1 MQPTIIRLLRLG
13 DDIFIYLR
21 KEEKREMKQNIL
33 SVLMVLLPHSL
44 CIIIIIII
52 IVHAPCNA
60 INPLYLV
67 KGIIEYCVM

>member
-1 MQPTIIRLLRLG
+1 
-13 DDIFIYLR
+13 
-21 KEEKREMKQNIL
+21 
-33 SVLMVLLPHSL
+33 MVLLPHSL

-52 IVHAPCNA
+52 IIIVHAPCNT

>member
-1 MQPTIIRLLRLG
+1 
-13 DDIFIYLR
+13 
-21 KEEKREMKQNIL
+21 
-33 SVLMVLLPHSL
+33 MVLLPHSL

-52 IVHAPCNA
+52 IVHAPCNT

>member
-1 MQPTIIRLLRLG
+1 M
-13 DDIFIYLR
+13 
-21 KEEKREMKQNIL
+21 L

-44 CIIIIIII
+44 CVIIIIIIIIII
-52 IVHAPCNA
+52 IVHALCNT